1 MARRQA
7 RALRGVVVASLATFV
22 ALLSHVS
29 AGGAMPGPVG
39 IVVPLTLAIC
49 ASVLLSGATHS
60 LWRLVPSV
68 AASQLLFHAL
78 FVLGAPT
85 ASLGVAGHAHH
96 ATDADVAAA
105 LAASQGSSTAVTHAM
120 HADATMWL
128 HHAIAAAVTI
138 AVIARGE
145 RALARLVAFAFF
157 VLRRLVVV
165 LVPVR
170 PASPVALAA
179 TWAAPRAWSLSRR
192 QAPSLL
198 RGPPAA
204 LAS

>member
-7 RALRGVVVASLATFV
+7 RALRGVVVASLATFA

-39 IVVPLTLAIC
+39 IVVPLTLAIF
-49 ASVLLSGATHS
+49 ASVLLSGAVHS

-78 FVLGAPT
+78 FVLGTPT
-85 ASLGVAGHAHH
+85 ASLGVSGHAHH
-96 ATDADVAAA
+96 ASDADLSAA
-105 LAASQGSSTAVTHAM
+105 LAASSGGAAMTHAM

-128 HHAIAAAVTI
+128 HHAIAAAATI
-138 AVIARGE
+138 ALIARGE
-145 RALARLVAFAFF
+145 RALARLAAFAFF

-170 PASPVALAA
+170 PTAPVALAA

>member
-7 RALRGVVVASLATFV
+7 RALRGVVVASLAAFG
-22 ALLSHVS
+22 ALLSHVA

-39 IVVPLTLAIC
+39 IVVPLTLAVL
-49 ASVLLSGATHS
+49 ASVLLSGAVHS

-78 FVLGAPT
+78 FVLGTPT
-85 ASLGVAGHAHH
+85 ASLGVSGHAHH
-96 ATDADVAAA
+96 VSDAELTAA
-105 LAASQGSSTAVTHAM
+105 LTAASGSTAHAHAL
-120 HADATMWL
+120 HADGTMWL
-128 HHAIAAAVTI
+128 HHAIAAAATI
-138 AVIARGE
+138 ALIARGE
-145 RALARLVAFAFF
+145 RALARLASFAFF

-170 PASPVALAA
+170 PAAPVALAA
-179 TWAAPRAWSLSRR
+179 TWAAPHAWSLARR

>member
-1 MARRQA
+1 MTRRQA
-7 RALRGVVVASLATFV
+7 RALRGLVVAGLATFV
-22 ALLSHVS
+22 ALVSHVT
-29 AGGAMPGPVG
+29 AGGPMPGPIG
-39 IVVPLTLAIC
+39 IVVPLVLAIF
-49 ASVLLSGATHS
+49 ASVLLSGATHA

-78 FVLGAPT
+78 FVLGTHT

-96 ATDADVAAA
+96 ATQSELAGA
-105 LAASQGSSTAVTHAM
+105 LAASAGSSSMTHAM

-128 HHAIAAAVTI
+128 HHALAGALTI
-138 AVIARGE
+138 ALIARGE
-145 RALARLVAFAFF
+145 RALARLASFAFF

-170 PASPVALAA
+170 PAAPVALRA
-179 TWAAPRAWSLSRR
+179 TWSTPRTWSLSRR